1 MKIVHLVAAGVAA
14 LCSKILC
21 SACLF
26 LLTESEVVLSTFAF
40 GLSAVAAILAGF
52 FLDATLGFPVQ
63 RTVLLLMG
71 FRQSDATSKRQAN

>member
-14 LCSKILC
+14 LCSKLLC

-26 LLTESEVVLSTFAF
+26 LLAESEVVLSTVAF
-40 GLSAVAAILAGF
+40 GLSAIAAILAGW
-52 FLDATLGFPVQ
+52 FLDATLGFPVL

-71 FRQSDATSKRQAN
+71 MRPSETAPGREAR

>member
-14 LCSKILC
+14 LCSKMLC

-26 LLTESEVVLSTFAF
+26 LLAESEVVLSTVAF
-40 GLSAVAAILAGF
+40 GLSGIAAILAAF
-52 FLDATLGFPVQ
+52 FLDATLGYPVQ

-71 FRQSDATSKRQAN
+71 LRQSDAPSKSKAR